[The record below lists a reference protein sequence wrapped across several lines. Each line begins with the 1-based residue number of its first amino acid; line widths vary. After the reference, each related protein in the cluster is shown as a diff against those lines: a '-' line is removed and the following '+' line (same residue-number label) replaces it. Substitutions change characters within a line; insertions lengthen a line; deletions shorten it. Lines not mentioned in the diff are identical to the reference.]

1 MNAELDAAALSP
13 FSLSFG
19 EMLHLCRHLEVID
32 EGWLAR
38 ASGKGLD
45 AQAALAET
53 GKAGSRFFAS
63 FASDPETLFE
73 RFRAELLASR
83 VRPVFTNGRCAAAVI
98 FPETLFPAGI
108 GENALAHISQL
119 TAEERMSLT
128 AEQRGDHAVNVCMR
142 RELPATWQGVCVFS
156 DTDGELRLL
165 TIFPGSFAPP
175 LEGPGGSRDP
185 FWDEHVLIRKRQ
197 IN

>member
-1 MNAELDAAALSP
+1 MNAELDDLALSS

-19 EMLHLCRHLEVID
+19 EMAHLCRHLEALD
-32 EGWLAR
+32 EAWLAR
-38 ASGKGLD
+38 ASHKGLD
-45 AQAALAET
+45 ARTAREET

-73 RFRAELLASR
+73 RFRAEILASR
-83 VRPVFTNGRCAAAVI
+83 VRPVFTAGRCAAAVS
-98 FPETLFPAGI
+98 FPETLFPEGI

-119 TAEERMSLT
+119 SEEERMSLT
-128 AEQRGDHAVNVCMR
+128 VEPRGDHSVNVCVR
-142 RELPATWQGVCVFS
+142 GELPATWRGICIFS
-156 DTDGELRLL
+156 HADGALRLL

-175 LEGPGGSRDP
+175 LEGPDGARDP